1 MSSGSARYQR
11 VPGTVRLFQAFGI
24 NVYLHWSWAVVAIVE
39 LQIRHS
45 SYSSQ
50 IWNMAE
56 YVSLF
61 GIVLLHEFGHALAC
75 LSVGGRVDRVLLW
88 PLGGI
93 AYVRPPR
100 RPGAFL
106 WSLAAGPLVNVVL
119 LPITIGLWVSFGGW
133 ETTSPSDFQT
143 YLKMIAVIN
152 GVLLVFNMLPIYPL
166 DGGQILQAIL
176 WFFIG
181 PHRSL
186 RVAAMIG
193 LVGAGGVVV
202 LAMYL
207 GDIWLIVLTIFLV
220 SQSLRGLKQAKAMA
234 TMLAVPR
241 HAGTR
246 CPVCHEAAPLGAYW
260 RCPCGQPFD
269 TFATAGQCPRC
280 GARHET
286 TGCPLCGETSPHLA
300 WLTIA
305 EGTIPQAVSRP
316 I

>member
-1 MSSGSARYQR
+1 MSSGSAKHRG
-11 VPGTVRLFQAFGI
+11 VPGTLRIFQAFGI
-24 NVYLHWSWAVVAIVE
+24 NVYLHWSWALVAIIE
-39 LQIRHS
+39 LQVRHS

-50 IWNMAE
+50 MWNLAE

-75 LSVGGRVDRVLLW
+75 LSVGGRVDRILLW

-119 LPITIGLWVSFGGW
+119 IPVTFGLMIAFGGPNAD
-133 ETTSPSDFQT
+133 SPSDFQT
-143 YLKMIAVIN
+143 YLKMITLIN
-152 GVLLVFNMLPIYPL
+152 LVLLIFNMLPIYPL
-166 DGGQILQAIL
+166 DGGQILQSIL

-186 RVAAMIG
+186 TVAATVG

-202 LAMYL
+202 LAMYWA
-207 GDIWLIVLTIFLV
+207 DAWLIILALFGA
-220 SQSLRGLKQAKAMA
+220 SRSWQGLKTAKAMA
-234 TMLAVPR
+234 GLLAFPR
-241 HAGTR
+241 HVGTQ
-246 CPVCHEAAPLGAYW
+246 CPACREAAPLGPFW
-260 RCPCGQPFD
+260 RCHCGQPFD
-269 TFATAGQCPRC
+269 TFATAGCCPQC

-286 TGCPLCGETSPHLA
+286 TGCPLCGESNPHVT
-300 WLTIA
+300 WLTLA
-305 EGTIPQAVSRP
+305 GGTLPQPGSRLT
-316 I
+316 